1 MAALMELVKPLK
13 LAIKGLAIG
22 TNKRAFLMPGRS
34 ICIRNIRFHINL
46 SFCSWKNKLVVLGL
60 RGRLKSV

>member
-22 TNKRAFLMPGRS
+22 TNKRAFLMPGRYFFIKS
-34 ICIRNIRFHINL
+34 IKFRINL
-46 SFCSWKNKLVVLGL
+46 SLSNLTDINKLY
-60 RGRLKSV
+60 